1 MNDDNNKIDISGLL
15 LSVGKAMTQFI
26 ALHTDEEL
34 IRLGRRAANAKMEA
48 LTAVLAKEIELRDET
63 EKRLAELNL

>member
-1 MNDDNNKIDISGLL
+1 MNNNNKIEMSGLL
-15 LSVGKAMTQFI
+15 FSVGKAMTEFI

-63 EKRLAELNL
+63 EKKLAELNL